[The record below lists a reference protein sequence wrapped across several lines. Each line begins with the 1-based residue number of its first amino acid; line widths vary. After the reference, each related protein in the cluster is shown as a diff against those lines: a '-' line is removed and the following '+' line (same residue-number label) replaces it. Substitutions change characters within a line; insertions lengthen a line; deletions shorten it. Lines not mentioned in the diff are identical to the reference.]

1 MSRRIG
7 LLAALLA
14 FAMVAASC
22 GDDDSDDAAGSGE
35 SAAQPAQDAAD
46 DADSTAESPTPETPE
61 PAPEPDGTAA
71 DTTSDEDQVTA
82 ESTAADAAAEPVT
95 LQFWTWF
102 PSEAT
107 VQRVIDGFEAANPG
121 VTVEFNLFQNVAYQ
135 DRLPL
140 ALTSGDTID
149 VAAVQ
154 TSTMVNTVKA
164 DLDPLAPLFDQ
175 FASAPLESTLVPA
188 ALEQSRVLA
197 DDGEIYIAPLGFLG
211 SAAAYYN
218 VDLLDELGLEVP
230 RTRDDLRAMVQS
242 VEAQRP
248 DLLPI
253 SFTGANWFIDE
264 IVLTVAEQI
273 EPGFFNSVRYDA
285 GGSWDS
291 PTFAAAFEAVTSAF
305 DEGIFSQDVLDLD
318 YGRSI
323 EIFQSGE
330 AVMFLQGTWETGILS
345 EPFRTANGID
355 MPNVTGSPLPLLV
368 EDGAHSI
375 RAFIEVGLSV
385 PSNSQ
390 HKAEAVRFIEYWT
403 SGEGVDFWATDL
415 FAAPAQ
421 VGYEVPA
428 DVFSTELA
436 ASGYAEIAAVLTNP
450 GSDRNNV
457 SDFSAAAGD
466 AVIDTIISGTPV
478 ADQVAFLQAEWES
491 GRYSNVN

>member
-1 MSRRIG
+1 MSRLKNVTG
-7 LLAALLA
+7 LLSALLVL
-14 FAMVAASC
+14 AMIAGAC
-22 GDDDSDDAAGSGE
+22 GGDDSDDTTTTAGE
-35 SAAQPAQDAAD
+35 AQQPAET
-46 DADSTAESPTPETPE
+46 TATTEGEE
-61 PAPEPDGTAA
+61 PAQAPEETETTA
-71 DTTSDEDQVTA
+71 TSPPA
-82 ESTAADAAAEPVT
+82 EEEPAQEPVT

-102 PSEAT
+102 PSEET

-121 VTVEFNLFQNVAYQ
+121 ITVEFNLFQNVAYQ

-154 TSTMVNTVKA
+154 TSTMVDTVKA

-175 FASAPLESTLVPA
+175 YASVPLESALVPA
-188 ALEQSRVLA
+188 ALQQSRVLA

-218 VDLLDELGLEVP
+218 ADLLEELGLDVP
-230 RTRDDLRAMVQS
+230 RTRDDLRNMVQT

-264 IVLTVAEQI
+264 IVLTVTEQI

-285 GGSWDS
+285 GGAWDS

-318 YGRSI
+318 YGRAI
-323 EIFQSGE
+323 EIFQSGG
-330 AVMFLQGTWETGILS
+330 AVMFLQGTWESGILS
-345 EPFRTANGID
+345 EPFRTTNGIE
-355 MPNVTGSPLPLLV
+355 MSNVTASPLPLLV
-368 EDGAHSI
+368 EDGTHSI

-385 PSNSQ
+385 PSNSE
-390 HKAEAVRFIEYWT
+390 HKAEAVRFIEYFT
-403 SGEGVDFWATDL
+403 SGDGVDLWVTDL
-415 FAAPAQ
+415 FAAPAR
-421 VGYEVPA
+421 VGYAVPS
-428 DVFSTELA
+428 DVFSTEGA
-436 ASGYAEIAAVLTNP
+436 ASGYAELAAVLSNP

-457 SDFSAAAGD
+457 SDFSNVAGD

-478 ADQVAFLQAEWES
+478 SEQVKFLQAEWDS
-491 GRYSNVN
+491 GRYSNVG